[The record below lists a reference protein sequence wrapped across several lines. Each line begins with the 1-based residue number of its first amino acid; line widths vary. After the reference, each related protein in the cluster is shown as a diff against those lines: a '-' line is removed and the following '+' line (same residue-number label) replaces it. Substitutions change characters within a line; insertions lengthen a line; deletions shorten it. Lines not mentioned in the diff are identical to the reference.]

1 MLGGYVGKMLFVNL
15 TDGTFEEKELSEEM
29 AAKYIGGYGIGA
41 RILYD
46 MMPPGADPL
55 GPENMLGFITGPSN
69 GTKAFFGG
77 RYTVVCKSPVTG
89 GWNDANSGGYFGPEL
104 KKAGYDAVFFTGMSE
119 KPVYLWINDG
129 KVELRDAS
137 HLWGKNTKETWDV
150 LKVETGEPKV
160 RVVAIGPS
168 GERVSLLSC
177 PINDGH
183 RAPGRGGGGAVM
195 GSKKLKAIAVRGTG
209 EVKVANPE
217 KLLEINKK
225 INIAMKDSPAAAGF
239 GAYGTGVGTGAS
251 ALSGDSP
258 VKNWGGVGVVDFGD
272 ESATKLAAGTFDHK
286 YKTKKYTCAS
296 CPLGCGAEYEVKD
309 GRWPLPKT
317 DRPEYETAAAFG
329 CTCLCND
336 IEAIMKCNEI
346 CNSYGIDTISAGMTI
361 AWAMECYNE
370 GVLSKDELDGIDL
383 TWGNGEAMVALM
395 EKMADGIGVGA
406 ILVNGSQY
414 AARKLGK
421 GKEYLQTASGIELPM
436 HDPRYAPGMSR
447 IYQFDPTPGRH
458 VKGGLG
464 TIQMMGIPLGD
475 KYDYTATGFLDAK
488 MAAGTEINN
497 CGGFCMFIMLTGLQG
512 LEREYIEAITGRS
525 FKGQDADE
533 AGLRILTLRQSFNVR
548 EGIKPSDMTIPN
560 RAVGKPPLTAGPL
573 ANVTVDNEM
582 LADNFFAFVG
592 WDRETGMPTQGAL
605 EKLGLDDIAKDF
617 YSLAESLAD

>member
-15 TDGTFEEKELSEEM
+15 TDGTFEEKELTDEM

-41 RILYD
+41 KVLYD

-55 GPENMLGFITGPSN
+55 GPENMLGFITGPAN

-77 RYTVVCKSPVTG
+77 RYTLVCKSPVTG
-89 GWNDANSGGYFGPEL
+89 GWNDANSGGFFGPEL
-104 KKAGYDAVFFTGMSE
+104 KKAGYDAVFFTGASE

-129 KVELRDAS
+129 TAELRDAS
-137 HLWGKNTKETWDV
+137 HLWGKSTKETWEE
-150 LKVETGEPKV
+150 LKSETNEPKV
-160 RVVAIGPS
+160 RVVAIGPA

-217 KLLEINKK
+217 KVLELNKK
-225 INIAMKDSPAAAGF
+225 ITVAMKDSPAAAGF

-272 ESATKLAAGTFDHK
+272 ESATKVAAGTFDHK
-286 YKTKKYTCAS
+286 YKTKKYACAN
-296 CPLGCGAEYEVKD
+296 CPLGCGAEYEVKG
-309 GRWPLPKT
+309 GRWPLPQT
-317 DRPEYETAAAFG
+317 ERPEYETAAAFG
-329 CTCLCND
+329 STCLCED

-346 CNSYGIDTISAGMTI
+346 CNSYGFDTISAGMTI

-370 GVLSKDELDGIDL
+370 GVLSKEELDGIEL

-395 EKMADGIGVGA
+395 EKMAEGTGVGA
-406 ILVNGSQY
+406 ILANGSQY
-414 AARKLGK
+414 AAKKFGK
-421 GKEYLQTASGIELPM
+421 GEEYLQTASGIELPM
-436 HDPRYAPGMSR
+436 HDPRFAPGLAR

-464 TIQMMGIPLGD
+464 TAQMMGIPLGD
-475 KYDYTATGFLDAK
+475 KYDYRGTGYLDAK
-488 MAAGTEINN
+488 LASGTEINN
-497 CGGFCMFIMLTGLQG
+497 CGGFCMFIALSGVQG
-512 LEREYIEAITGRS
+512 LEKEYIEAITGRS

-533 AGLRILTLRQSFNVR
+533 AGLRILTLRHSFNVR
-548 EGIKPSDMTIPN
+548 EGFRPSDMTIPS
-560 RAVGKPPLTAGPL
+560 RSIGKPPLTAGPL

-592 WDRETGMPTQGAL
+592 WDRETGMPTQNAL
-605 EKLGLDDIAKDF
+605 EKLGLDFVAKDL
-617 YSLAESLAD
+617 YSLAESVAD